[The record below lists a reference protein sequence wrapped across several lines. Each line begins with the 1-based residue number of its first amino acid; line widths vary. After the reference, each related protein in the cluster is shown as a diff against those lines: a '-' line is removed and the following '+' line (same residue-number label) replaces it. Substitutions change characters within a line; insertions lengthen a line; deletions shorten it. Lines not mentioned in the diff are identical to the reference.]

1 MSYLKFVRLA
11 MVASVLV
18 PAAVALSAQDRTLFT
33 WTGRVDREVQL
44 VMRGSQLRTRLVGGN
59 ESDVNRESV
68 VHALPSRDGHVR
80 IELRDGRGTADVI
93 QQPTSRNDYTTIVR
107 VRDGSSGADSYRLTA
122 YWQGSGRDDTGRWGR
137 EDRYGDDTWNDEL
150 QKKNKKMKKAKKAK
164 KNGRYGGDDD
174 WDRGRGRNDSDDE
187 WGNGRGRDY
196 SSGSLRWSGRVDDV
210 VEIRIR
216 GNDVDY
222 RTISGRRTFSTR
234 SDFSGSELPQRNETV
249 RVEERQ
255 GRGSVTVVQ
264 QPNAR
269 NGYTAV
275 IRVRDPESGYGSYDF
290 DVTW

>member
-1 MSYLKFVRLA
+1 M
-11 MVASVLV
+11 
-18 PAAVALSAQDRTLFT
+18 
-33 WTGRVDREVQL
+33 
-44 VMRGSQLRTRLVGGN
+44 N
-59 ESDVNRESV
+59 
-68 VHALPSRDGHVR
+68 
-80 IELRDGRGTADVI
+80 
-93 QQPTSRNDYTTIVR
+93 
-107 VRDGSSGADSYRLTA
+107 
-122 YWQGSGRDDTGRWGR
+122 
-137 EDRYGDDTWNDEL
+137 
-150 QKKNKKMKKAKKAK
+150 KAKKAK